1 MLWWHSSQQGS
12 APEESRHQEIMC
24 NTFNWFTALSL
35 CKPTVSSSYF
45 TASSSLKPFKGFF
58 PSSQYA
64 YKVERKTKN
73 NHELKRRHNFKKE
86 NAHNPI
92 RKKSLICPLEGN
104 SPSQARY
111 QGTKR
116 GAGRGW
122 GVGTGQWQPP
132 WAHGR
137 LQLEWKGWNGYHQHM
152 AFPSRIAR
160 ICPLLPPPLSCGW
173 IKESQNWYE
182 FIWRQRATLRK
193 ALANLG
199 EADIH
204 SVNTQVSVSYFFKE
218 NVKSLNNN
226 SVSHYAAS

>member
-35 CKPTVSSSYF
+35 CKPTVSSSDF

-132 WAHGR
+132 WAYGR

-160 ICPLLPPPLSCGW
+160 ICPLLSPPLILWMDKGEPELIW
-173 IKESQNWYE
+173 IYLEAKSNSQKSTGKLGRGRHTFSQHSSFC
-182 FIWRQRATLRK
+182 FILFQGKCEITK
-193 ALANLG
+193 
-199 EADIH
+199 
-204 SVNTQVSVSYFFKE
+204 
-218 NVKSLNNN
+218 
-226 SVSHYAAS
+226 